1 MKKLLFVCMIGMLVL
16 SSCGNKQTKQ
26 ELFDDYS
33 LVGVVQNGTMKYGIQ
48 KAGKDLITT
57 MYDTIVYDNELG
69 VFLCSTD
76 DSVYPVNTEGETM
89 MYGAFRKIFK
99 EGNWMRLET
108 ENGCYLMDRNNP
120 KRSIGKIND
129 YGVEGDFVFTSVDS
143 LWGVVYK
150 EKFIRITDI
159 SYQKVYIVNPHEVK
173 GDSTTTMDFAIF
185 AQSQND
191 EWKMYDPQEVA
202 YKISSAEIQKMV
214 TKAKPQKPYGILKV
228 KDLKW

>member
-1 MKKLLFVCMIGMLVL
+1 MLGMLIL
-16 SSCGNKQTKQ
+16 SSCGNKQTDQ
-26 ELFDDYS
+26 PLFDDYS
-33 LVGVVQNGTMKYGIQ
+33 LVGIERNGVVKYGVH
-48 KAGKDLITT
+48 KAGKQLIVE
-57 MYDTIVYDNELG
+57 MYDTVVYDKDLG
-69 VFLCSTD
+69 IFLCSTD
-76 DSVYPVNTEGETM
+76 GSVDPVDKEGQTM
-89 MYGAFRKIFK
+89 MYGAFTKISK
-99 EGNWMRLET
+99 EGEWIRLE
-108 ENGCYLMDRNNP
+108 GHGGFYLMDPAHR

-129 YGVEGDFVFTSVDS
+129 YGVEEDFVFTSVDS

-185 AQSQND
+185 AQSKNG

-214 TKAKPQKPYGILKV
+214 TKAKPQKPYGILKI